1 MVTGLAVLSNNALLI
16 AGLCGALVPVIG
28 VPIIAFLCVVA
39 IGVAIYSHKLS
50 NAEKAITKEFKTL
63 LTSMQRIMVAL
74 DSVVGIIKKQN
85 RLLKAIRFVSPNDEV
100 VKKFLSATAFEDAKV
115 SYKSKGGS
123 QFKQLKTLF
132 LADEEL
138 KPVYERMMSS
148 DKGLMSDSKCKAA
161 ISGKNRLVTEKY
173 ASGKGSGLNMNW
185 RDSLGDKATPR
196 EKIVCG
202 TVKLLDSFN
211 TMNIMY
217 KNAVSSS
224 LNAEAREKI
233 DEDVNRITA
242 KVQKMWGACK
252 DADADCVKKK
262 QHWDHVIHTMHQFN
276 TALKLVNVAMGVGA
290 MAGAAGIAA
299 EAEAVVDAS
308 HGAHGAADAAHG
320 AHGAADAAH
329 GTADAVHTAAEAVAD
344 ASGGAHGAA
353 DVAHGAGKAGDL
365 FLNMKDSALQVS
377 HSTHVAHTLADTV
390 HLIVEPATIALAKF
404 DEDTAPEVEHGHG
417 DHGNHGDGNH
427 AHAQQKAQREADRAK
442 RQARAEQRERLNVD
456 NGGNVPQ
463 PE

>member
-85 RLLKAIRFVSPNDEV
+85 LLLQAIRFVSPNDEV

-148 DKGLMSDSKCKAA
+148 DKELKPVYEHVKSADSKCKAA

-224 LNAEAREKI
+224 LNAEELEKI
-233 DEDVNRITA
+233 DKDVKRITA
-242 KVQKMWGACK
+242 KVRKMWGSCK
-252 DADADCVKKK
+252 NADCVKKK
-262 QHWDHVIHTMHQFN
+262 QHWDHVIHKMHQFN
-276 TALKLVNVAMGVGA
+276 TVLKLVNVVAGVGA

-299 EAEAVVDAS
+299 EAEAVVDATHGA

-390 HLIVEPATIALAKF
+390 HLIVEPATIALAF
-404 DEDTAPEVEHGHG
+404 VDEATAPEVEHGHG
-417 DHGNHGDGNH
+417 DHGNHAHHGDH
-427 AHAQQKAQREADRAK
+427 AHGTAPTLSKKAQRKAARAK
-442 RQARAEQRERLNVD
+442 ALATMWE
-456 NGGNVPQ
+456 
-463 PE
+463 

>member
-1 MVTGLAVLSNNALLI
+1 
-16 AGLCGALVPVIG
+16 
-28 VPIIAFLCVVA
+28 
-39 IGVAIYSHKLS
+39 
-50 NAEKAITKEFKTL
+50 
-63 LTSMQRIMVAL
+63 MVAL

-85 RLLKAIRFVSPNDEV
+85 LLLQAIRFVSPNDEV

-185 RDSLGDKATPR
+185 RDSLGDEATPR

-224 LNAEAREKI
+224 LNAEELEKI
-233 DEDVNRITA
+233 DKDVNRITA
-242 KVQKMWGACK
+242 KVQKRWGKCK
-252 DADADCVKKK
+252 DADADCVKKR
-262 QHWDHVIHTMHQFN
+262 QHWDHVIHRMHQFN
-276 TALKLVNVAMGVGA
+276 TALKLVNVATGVTA
-290 MAGAAGIAA
+290 MAAAPGIAA
-299 EAEAVVDAS
+299 DAEA
-308 HGAHGAADAAHG
+308 AAKAA
-320 AHGAADAAH
+320 AEAAGKTYHAAH
-329 GTADAVHTAAEAVAD
+329 GTAE
-344 ASGGAHGAA
+344 
-353 DVAHGAGKAGDL
+353 AGDL
-365 FLNMKDSALQVS
+365 FLSVENFALQGS
-377 HSTHVAHTLADTV
+377 HDLHAAHKLADTV
-390 HLIVEPATIALAKF
+390 HLIVEPATIALAF
-404 DEDTAPEVEHGHG
+404 VDDATGPEVEHGHG
-417 DHGNHGDGNH
+417 DHGAHGDHAHGDGAHGDGNH